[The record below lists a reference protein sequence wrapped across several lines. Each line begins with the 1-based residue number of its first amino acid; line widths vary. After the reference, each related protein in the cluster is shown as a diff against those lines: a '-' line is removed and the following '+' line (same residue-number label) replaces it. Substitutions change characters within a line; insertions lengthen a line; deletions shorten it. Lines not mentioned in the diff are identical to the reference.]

1 MALSTRE
8 LLLILRARDEAS
20 RVLNGLA
27 RGFGDVDTQAQRA
40 ARNQQQAGA
49 ALIGVG
55 VGLAATGVAALD
67 WMAGTVKDAANFEQ
81 QVAKV
86 QTQTDKVKT
95 SQQELGKVVKTVAK
109 DVAVP
114 IEDLSQGLYDIF
126 SSMDVSVP
134 QAQTLLEAFA
144 KEAVAGQ
151 VSIQDASRAT
161 IGIMN
166 SFHIPVDKV
175 NDVLDVQF
183 QLVRKGVGTFQEFS
197 TAIGKATPS
206 ATRAGQSVQ
215 ELAGMMAFM
224 TRNGMTA
231 AQAGTSAARA
241 FDALANPKVVKRLED
256 MGVKVRD
263 SKGEFRGMSDIMQ
276 DLQKKLSGLTDPQRA
291 EALQKL
297 FLGAGG
303 TIQARRFYD
312 MVLKDQGAAQQF
324 VGLVGDMNNASGA
337 FTGAYDQMAGTA
349 VSKTQVLQNQWELVR
364 IEIGQALMPILTE
377 LLKVLSAVL
386 GWWNNLS
393 DGTKKTI
400 VWIAAAAAAFA
411 VVLGVILAVAGAIM
425 MLSGAAAA
433 LGIGVGALIGIFAAV
448 VAAIAAVVAIGYLI
462 VKNWDWIKST
472 AETIW
477 NGVVAV
483 FQKVYDWIKTNFGD
497 KLNALWHEISS
508 NVVEAWNTV
517 RDWTV
522 NLWNDI
528 VAWTSKLW
536 GKIQPII
543 QPIID
548 WLVGIWDNVVN
559 ILKDLLDILISIF
572 KFAWETVVAVL
583 KGAWDIISGV
593 IMGIWNVIK
602 GLVDLLVGV
611 FTGDWSLAWEGIKE
625 IFSGIWDA
633 IKGIFV
639 GVWDALKGIVEAG
652 ITFIADTIKPV
663 MDLIKNIIQVALET
677 IQHAWE
683 FVWNAISGMLK
694 PIIKGIGD
702 AVDWLVNGIKKGW
715 NFLVDAAGNFRN
727 KVRET
732 IGNVIDFFRN
742 LPGQIW
748 GMISNIGSWLYNG
761 GRDLIQGLIN
771 GISNFAGRIRDKLLD
786 IVRGAWQAA
795 KNFLG
800 IGSPSKLFRDMGR
813 WTGKG
818 LVLGLNDMASDVEDA
833 ANGLAGAAAAG
844 AGSWGFGAPSGSYG
858 TDPWAGPYGGG
869 GYNPSNGFG
878 PGPFGSAGTGTVVYQ
893 SVGVY
898 TAQIDPQRN
907 ASDLGYALANGV
919 AG

>member
-8 LLLILRARDEAS
+8 MLLILRARDEAS
-20 RVLNGLA
+20 RVLGGMA
-27 RGFGDVDTQAQRA
+27 RGFGDVDTQAMKA
-40 ARNQQQAGA
+40 ARNQQAAGS
-49 ALIGVG
+49 ALVGLG

-67 WMAGTVKDAANFEQ
+67 WMAGTVKDAADFEQ
-81 QVAKV
+81 QVARV
-86 QTQTDKVKT
+86 ATQTDKVKT
-95 SQQELGKVVKTVAK
+95 SQEELGKVVKSVAK

-114 IEDLSQGLYDIF
+114 IEELSNGLYDIF

-166 SFHIPVDKV
+166 SFHIPVSKV

-241 FDALANPKVVKRLED
+241 FDALANPKVVQRLEA
-256 MGVKVRD
+256 MGVKTRD
-263 SKGEFRGMSDIMQ
+263 AKGEFRGMSDIMQ

-312 MVLKDQGAAQQF
+312 MVLKDRGAAEQF

-349 VSKTQVLQNQWELVR
+349 VSKTQLLKNQWELVR
-364 IEIGQALMPILTE
+364 IEVGQALMPILSE

-400 VWIAAAAAAFA
+400 IWIAAGAAALA
-411 VVLGVILAVAGAIM
+411 VILGVLIAVAGAIM
-425 MLSGAAAA
+425 MVSGAAAA
-433 LGIGVGALIGIFAAV
+433 MGIGLGALIGIFAAIIAGI
-448 VAAIAAVVAIGYLI
+448 AAIIAVGYLLYKHWDQ
-462 VKNWDWIKST
+462 VKATAIKV
-472 AETIW
+472 W
-477 NGVVAV
+477 NGIVGVFNSVVEWVKA
-483 FQKVYDWIKTNFGD
+483 NFGD
-497 KLNALWHEISS
+497 RLSLIWEDIRTK
-508 NVVEAWNTV
+508 VVKAWNAV

-522 NLWNDI
+522 KIWND
-528 VAWTSKLW
+528 VVDWTSKLW
-536 GKIQPII
+536 GKIKPII

-548 WLVGIWDNVVN
+548 WLVGIWDNVKN
-559 ILKDLLDILISIF
+559 ILKDVLDILISAF
-572 KFAWETVVAVL
+572 KNAWDIISAVL
-583 KGAWDIISGV
+583 KGAWQIISGV
-593 IMGIWNVIK
+593 IEGIWNVFK
-602 GLVDLLVGV
+602 GLIDLLVGI
-611 FTGDWSLAWEGIKE
+611 FTGDWEQMWTGIKE
-625 IFSGIWDA
+625 IFGGIWDA
-633 IKGIFV
+633 IKGIID
-639 GVWDALKGIVEAG
+639 GAWTIISGIIEAG
-652 ITFIADTIKPV
+652 VNFAESIIKPGF
-663 MDLIKNIIQVALET
+663 DLIKNIVQIALEA

-683 FVWNAISGMLK
+683 FVWNSIKNYIL
-694 PIIKGIGD
+694 PI
-702 AVDWLVNGIKKGW
+702 VNGIVGAIRIMGDGIQKGVDW
-715 NFLVDAAGNFRN
+715 VIGVIANFGR
-727 KVRET
+727 KVGDGIT
-732 IGNVIDFFRN
+732 AVIGFFRD
-742 LPGQIW
+742 LPGRIW
-748 GMISNIGSWLYNG
+748 SYVSGIGSWLIG
-761 GRDLIQGLIN
+761 AGQDLVRGMLQ
-771 GISNFAGRIRDKLLD
+771 GISNFAGKIRDKLLD
-786 IVRGAWQAA
+786 MANDAWKAV
-795 KNFLG
+795 KRFFG
-800 IGSPSKLFRDMGR
+800 FGSPSKLMRQG
-813 WTGKG
+813 GKWVG
-818 LVLGLNDMASDVEDA
+818 QGFVLGLGDMMGDVADA
-833 ANGLAGAAAAG
+833 ADELAK
-844 AGSWGFGAPSGSYG
+844 AGSPNFGDGFNPGATPGSSSGGS
-858 TDPWAGPYGGG
+858 
-869 GYNPSNGFG
+869 YNPSNGFG
-878 PGPFGSAGTGTVVYQ
+878 SAPFGNAGTGTTVYQ
-893 SVGVY
+893 SIGIY
-898 TAQIDPQRN
+898 TQQIDPQRN

>member
-8 LLLILRARDEAS
+8 LLLVLRARDEAS
-20 RVLNGLA
+20 RVLNGLG
-27 RGFGDVDTQAQRA
+27 RGFSDLDTMSQRA
-40 ARNQQQAGA
+40 ARNQVAAGS
-49 ALIGVG
+49 AL
-55 VGLAATGVAALD
+55 VGLGAGIAGVGVAALD
-67 WMAGTVKDAANFEQ
+67 WMAGTVKDAADFEH
-81 QVAKV
+81 QVSRV
-86 QTQTDKVKT
+86 MTQTDKVKT

-114 IEDLSQGLYDIF
+114 IEELSNGLYDIF

-134 QAQTLLEAFA
+134 QAQKLLEAFA

-151 VSIQDASRAT
+151 VSVQDASRAT

-166 SFHIPVDKV
+166 AFHIPVDKV

-183 QLVRKGVGTFQEFS
+183 QLVRKGVGTFAEFN

-312 MVLKDQGAAQQF
+312 MVLKDKTAASQF

-349 VSKTQVLQNQWELVR
+349 ISKTQVLKNQWELVR
-364 IEIGQALMPILTE
+364 IEVGEALMPILSQ

-393 DGTKKTI
+393 DGTKNTI
-400 VWIAAAAAAFA
+400 IWIAAGAAAFA
-411 VVLGVILAVAGAIM
+411 VILGVLIAVAGAIM
-425 MLSGAAAA
+425 MVTGAAAG

-448 VAAIAAVVAIGYLI
+448 VAGIAAVVAIGYLI
-462 VKNWDWIKST
+462 VKNWDWIKAT
-472 AETIW
+472 AESVW
-477 NGVVAV
+477 NGIVDIFNRVVN
-483 FQKVYDWIKTNFGD
+483 WIKANFGD
-497 KLNALWHEISS
+497 RLKAIWDEMQMHIQI
-508 NVVEAWNTV
+508 AFQTV
-517 RDWTV
+517 RDFV
-522 NLWNDI
+522 VKIWNDI

-559 ILKDLLDILISIF
+559 IFKDLLSILISTF
-572 KFAWETVVAVL
+572 KFAWEAVVAVL

-593 IMGIWNVIK
+593 IEGIWNIFK
-602 GLVDLLVGV
+602 GIIDFLIGT
-611 FTGDWSLAWEGIKE
+611 FTGDWQLAWDGIKE
-625 IFSGIWDA
+625 IFTGIWDIIKGVFVGVWDA
-633 IKGIFV
+633 IKGIV
-639 GVWDALKGIVEAG
+639 GAA
-652 ITFIADTIKPV
+652 ITWIEDTIGPFL
-663 MDLIKNIIQVALET
+663 DLIKNGFQIALET
-677 IQHAWE
+677 IQHMWE
-683 FVWNAISGMLK
+683 FFWNSIKGFVQPAIDFIIKAANWFRDRWNDAWKAISDVITRAGDWINRKLTDVGNFFK
-694 PIIKGIGD
+694 DLPNKIKSFFSDAWNWLIDAGQDIIRGLLRGIENLGGLIKD
-702 AVDWLVNGIKKGW
+702 KIVGFAKSAWQGIKS
-715 NFLVDAAGNFRN
+715 
-727 KVRET
+727 
-732 IGNVIDFFRN
+732 FF
-742 LPGQIW
+742 
-748 GMISNIGSWLYNG
+748 
-761 GRDLIQGLIN
+761 
-771 GISNFAGRIRDKLLD
+771 GIS
-786 IVRGAWQAA
+786 
-795 KNFLG
+795 
-800 IGSPSKLFRDMGR
+800 SPSKLMRELGQNV
-813 WTGKG
+813 GKG
-818 LVLGLNDMASDVEDA
+818 MALGLQDMAGDVSDA
-833 ANGLAGAAAAG
+833 ADDLAKAG
-844 AGSWGFGAPSGSYG
+844 SPGSWGFGAPAGSYG
-858 TDPWAGPYGGG
+858 SDPWAGPYGGG

-893 SVGVY
+893 SVGIY
-898 TAQIDPQRN
+898 TSQIDPQRN
-907 ASDLGYALANGV
+907 ASDLGFALANGV